1 MKPINLTSQIFHL
14 GVDDQLTDLFE
25 ALWPL
30 PFGVSYNAY
39 LIKDEKSALID
50 AVDQKFSQ
58 DYLQKIEQIL
68 DSRPVDYLVTNH
80 MEPDHSGSVKA
91 LISKYPDL
99 KIVGNHKTVG
109 FLQGFYDVN
118 EDRVHQVKT
127 GDSLSLG
134 KHQLEF
140 TQIPMVHWPET
151 MVTYESS
158 QNVLFS
164 GDAFG
169 GFKALKGKIFD
180 DDHDDLKEYVDEARR
195 YFANILGAYS
205 RPTGRAIKNLS
216 KLKVKTLAPAHGLVW
231 RKHPEKIIELYR
243 KWSQQETEKGVVIVY
258 GSMYGHTKK
267 MAQTLTAELEKQKI
281 ATKIHD
287 AARVHRSFILKDI
300 WQYEGLVLAS
310 STYTNGLFPPISHL
324 VKSLTERKIKNRLVG
339 LIGNYSWTG
348 GAMREMEQFVEGN
361 KLQLVEPRIRTQ
373 YGPDDE
379 ITDQIKNM
387 ANKLASKLKV

>member
-1 MKPINLTSQIFHL
+1 MKPINLTDDIYYL
-14 GVDDQLTDLFE
+14 GVDDQQTDLFE

-30 PFGVSYNAY
+30 PYGVSYNSF
-39 LIKDEKSALID
+39 LIKDKKTALID
-50 AVDQKFSQ
+50 AVEKKFSH

-68 DSRPVDYLVTNH
+68 KNQPLDYLIINH

-91 LISKYPDL
+91 LISKYPNL

-109 FLQGFYDVN
+109 FLQGFYNIN
-118 EDRVHQVKT
+118 EDKVHQVKT

-169 GFKALKGKIFD
+169 GFKTLEGKIFD
-180 DDHDDLKEYVDEARR
+180 DDHKNLEEYIDEARR
-195 YFANILGAYS
+195 YFANILGAYT
-205 RPTGRAIKNLS
+205 RPTSRAIKNLS
-216 KLKVKTLAPAHGLVW
+216 KLKIKTLAPAHGLVW
-231 RKHPEKIIELYR
+231 RKNPEKIIESYR
-243 KWSQQETEKGVVIVY
+243 KWSQQETEKGVVIAY

-267 MAQTLTAELEKQKI
+267 MAQMLAAELEEKKI
-281 ATKIHD
+281 AIKIHD

-300 WQYEGLVLAS
+300 WQYQGLILAS
-310 STYTNGLFPPISHL
+310 STYTNDLFPPMAHL
-324 VKSLTERKIKNRLVG
+324 VRSLSERKIKNHIVG

-348 GAMREMEQFVEGN
+348 GAMRKMDQFVENN
-361 KLQLVEPRIRTQ
+361 KLELLEPKIRTQ
-373 YGPDDE
+373 YGSDE
-379 ITDQIKNM
+379 KTEGQIK
-387 ANKLASKLKV
+387 KLAKNLLDTV